1 MRFEKTTPDKSY
13 PPEII
18 IEVLTE
24 LLIEKGI
31 IKREDLTGK
40 LRKKYRQG

>member
-1 MRFEKTTPDKSY
+1 MRFEKTTPDTSY

-18 IEVLTE
+18 IEALTE

-31 IKREDLTGK
+31 IKKEDLTGK